1 MGDCNERHKYKT
13 SGLGKWGNAFV
24 THSGLIIKQV
34 LTVNAW
40 LPSVL
45 QWEVTNTPSDI
56 KPAQVTTNAGALIP
70 ALVPS
75 PQTGKLKRLADRQA
89 EESQRWLLVLSF
101 LGAAPFSEMLTS
113 HLISVQG

>member
-75 PQTGKLKRLADRQA
+75 PQTGKL
-89 EESQRWLLVLSF
+89 ESQRWLLVLSF

-113 HLISVQG
+113 HHISVQG

>member
-1 MGDCNERHKYKT
+1 MNVTNTKQAA
-13 SGLGKWGNAFV
+13 WGNAFV

-75 PQTGKLKRLADRQA
+75 PQTGKLKSPNAGSLYC
-89 EESQRWLLVLSF
+89 LS
-101 LGAAPFSEMLTS
+101 
-113 HLISVQG
+113 